1 MKDNESIEQLLNLH
15 NQLDAVQ
22 KEEVKGHLIFYI
34 NHLLLYDFDKL
45 VQILYRVDVSENK
58 LKDVLKKNSGTD
70 AAIIIADLL
79 MERQEEKLKTKEAFK
94 KSNGNIPG
102 EDKW

>member
-1 MKDNESIEQLLNLH
+1 MKENESIEQLLNL
-15 NQLDAVQ
+15 NSQLDVVQ
-22 KEEVKGHLIFYI
+22 KEEMKDHLIFYI
-34 NHLLLYDFDKL
+34 NHLLLHDFDKL

-58 LKDVLKKNSGTD
+58 LKEVVQKNPGTD

-79 MERQEEKLKTKEAFK
+79 MQRQEEKIKTKEAFK
-94 KSNGNIPG
+94 SSNDIPE

>member
-1 MKDNESIEQLLNLH
+1 MKENESIEQLLNL
-15 NQLDAVQ
+15 NSQLDAVQ
-22 KEEVKGHLIFYI
+22 KEEMKDHLIFYI
-34 NHLLLYDFDKL
+34 NHLLIQDFDKL

-58 LKDVLKKNSGTD
+58 LREVLQKNSGTD

-79 MERQEEKLKTKEAFK
+79 MQRQEEKIKTKEAFK
-94 KSNGNIPG
+94 SSNDIPE

>member
-1 MKDNESIEQLLNLH
+1 MKENESIEQLLNL
-15 NQLDAVQ
+15 NSQLDVVQ
-22 KEEVKGHLIFYI
+22 KEEMKDHLIFYI
-34 NHLLLYDFDKL
+34 NHLLLHDFDKL

-58 LKDVLKKNSGTD
+58 LKEVVQKNPGTD

-79 MERQEEKLKTKEAFK
+79 MQRQEEKIKTKEAFK
-94 KSNGNIPG
+94 SNNDISG

>member
-1 MKDNESIEQLLNLH
+1 MKDNESIEQLLNLTS
-15 NQLDAVQ
+15 QLTAVQ
-22 KEEVKGHLIFYI
+22 KEEMKYHLIFYI
-34 NHLLLYDFDKL
+34 NHLLLHDFDKL

-58 LKDVLKKNSGTD
+58 LKEVLQKNPGTD

-79 MERQEEKLKTKEAFK
+79 IQRQEEKIKTKEAFK
-94 KSNGNIPG
+94 SNNDIPG